1 MSWVAV
7 FLCTVADRHRAW
19 AEKITFFIT
28 YGVFGLIGMDWLA
41 LLVTMGFDIALA
53 VMIVELMMR
62 KIKKIPISLGV
73 MQ

>member
-1 MSWVAV
+1 
-7 FLCTVADRHRAW
+7 
-19 AEKITFFIT
+19 
-28 YGVFGLIGMDWLA
+28 MDWLA

>member
-1 MSWVAV
+1 
-7 FLCTVADRHRAW
+7 
-19 AEKITFFIT
+19 
-28 YGVFGLIGMDWLA
+28 
-41 LLVTMGFDIALA
+41 MGFDIALA